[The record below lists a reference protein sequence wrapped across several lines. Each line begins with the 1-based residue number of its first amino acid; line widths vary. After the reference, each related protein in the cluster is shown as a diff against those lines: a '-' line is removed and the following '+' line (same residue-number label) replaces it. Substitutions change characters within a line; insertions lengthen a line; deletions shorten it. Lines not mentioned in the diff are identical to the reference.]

1 MRKIVLSFA
10 SLVLITSLVGTSIF
24 IISKNKGPAS
34 NEPEI
39 ESIEVTQE
47 DMLNYTK
54 ENMSEEGIDPATSII
69 IIDGKYYDGYG
80 NPISEEAF
88 NQMIEEGKKKEAE
101 IQAEN
106 ERIAKLLEAKA
117 NSEVKESA
125 PEVKEEQKEAEVSE
139 TPEDALE
146 TSSDEIKEDPTEN
159 EEVITEEVKLDLET
173 EVSVGEPIEA
183 PEEIIVNE
191 EGNEENE

>member
-10 SLVLITSLVGTSIF
+10 SLVLITSFIGTSIF
-24 IISKNKGPAS
+24 IISKNKGPVS

-47 DMLNYTK
+47 DMLNHTK
-54 ENMSEEGIDPATSII
+54 ENMSEDGIDPATSII

-80 NPISEEAF
+80 NPISEEAYQ
-88 NQMIEEGKKKEAE
+88 QMIEEGKRKEAE

-106 ERIAKLLEAKA
+106 ERIAKLIEASK
-117 NSEVKESA
+117 NTSTPEDV
-125 PEVKEEQKEAEVSE
+125 PEVNEEQKEIEE
-139 TPEDALE
+139 TPEDLPEEVLE
-146 TSSDEIKEDPTEN
+146 ETEGN
-159 EEVITEEVKLDLET
+159 EEEPVVTEDT
-173 EVSVGEPIEA
+173 EASVGEPLEA
-183 PEEIIVNE
+183 PEEIVVNE